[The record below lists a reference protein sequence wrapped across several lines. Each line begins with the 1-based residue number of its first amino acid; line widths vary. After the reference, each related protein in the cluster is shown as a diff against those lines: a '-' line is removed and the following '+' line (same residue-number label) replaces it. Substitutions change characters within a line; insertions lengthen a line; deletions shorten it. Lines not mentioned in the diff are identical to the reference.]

1 LEEFNVKSGLWPFT
15 KHGRLGDADDTII
28 QINGY
33 KSPKGLSMHPP
44 EQDYAAASYR
54 LGKQA
59 SLFRAE
65 VALNDS
71 SSPALSAAVF
81 EVWGDGK
88 RLWKSKPINQLIYS
102 QRCRVD
108 VSKVDVLEL
117 RVSSTGSPVDLHA
130 VWYEPRLLEKANT
143 LDK

>member
-1 LEEFNVKSGLWPFT
+1 
-15 KHGRLGDADDTII
+15 
-28 QINGY
+28 
-33 KSPKGLSMHPP
+33 MHPP
-44 EQDYAAASYR
+44 EENYAAVSYR

-65 VALNDS
+65 VALNDTS
-71 SSPALSAAVF
+71 DPALSAVVF

-88 RLWKSKPINQLIYS
+88 RLWKSKPVNQPIFS

-117 RVSSTGSPVDLHA
+117 RVNSTGSPVGLHA
-130 VWYEPRLLEKANT
+130 IWYEPRLLEKPNT
-143 LDK
+143 PDK